1 MKSSKKKIIVF
12 TGAGMSEE
20 SGIKTFRDSNGLW
33 HEHKVDDVA
42 TILLKTDDTLTP
54 NFVRRT
60 NDVINIFLNK
70 GYQMENDEEKLGVRY
85 VTLIDGTKI
94 NEDKFFE
101 YYVEHGN
108 SEEWRK
114 RLSDY
119 VTRPFKVVSNF
130 RSGIAWNR
138 NTTKQVINEAVNK
151 QTITPNNFVYYK
163 TEPIN
168 RESIINNGL
177 YPLID
182 VKYEIKNKKK
192 TTQLPGIIAI
202 NTDQK
207 DNYINENINY
217 DVWEIDSTKNDWF
230 LAEDLNIKLSPE
242 NIINFEP
249 VKKENLKLIHNAQI
263 KQPINE

>member
-1 MKSSKKKIIVF
+1 MENSILTLNLPYKVKIIE
-12 TGAGMSEE
+12 TKKEE
-20 SGIKTFRDSNGLW
+20 KNNKKPMI
-33 HEHKVDDVA
+33 
-42 TILLKTDDTLTP
+42 
-54 NFVRRT
+54 NFSIIIIT
-60 NDVINIFLNK
+60 
-70 GYQMENDEEKLGVRY
+70 ENDEEKLGVRY

-192 TTQLPGIIAI
+192 HSY
-202 NTDQK
+202 N
-207 DNYINENINY
+207 
-217 DVWEIDSTKNDWF
+217 
-230 LAEDLNIKLSPE
+230 
-242 NIINFEP
+242 
-249 VKKENLKLIHNAQI
+249 
-263 KQPINE
+263 